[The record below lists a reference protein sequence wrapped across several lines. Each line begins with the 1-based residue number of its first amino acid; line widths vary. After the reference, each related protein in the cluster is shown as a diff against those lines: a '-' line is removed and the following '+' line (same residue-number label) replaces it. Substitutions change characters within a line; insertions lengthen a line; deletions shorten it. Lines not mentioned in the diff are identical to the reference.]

1 MQRKGPSAFLF
12 WILNPSACVLLILL
26 IITCIERFIFW
37 QPILQEVVSM
47 NKAFIFLLM
56 FILTVLTACGTTNND
71 NQFGFQS
78 ETSDTLKDNEESG
91 RKDVSYVE
99 GEITDIA
106 DRNPNFL
113 DLNTENEA
121 HNNQGSYQ
129 QKLREIV
136 ESTGDFD
143 AGMIYINGHKAIV
156 NVTPKR
162 NLSRDDLHWRT
173 DDLERKLANAVPRY
187 KIDLR
192 VNNNNA

>member
-1 MQRKGPSAFLF
+1 
-12 WILNPSACVLLILL
+12 
-26 IITCIERFIFW
+26 
-37 QPILQEVVSM
+37 M

-56 FILTVLTACGTTNND
+56 LIFTVLTACGTTNNN
-71 NQFGFQS
+71 NQQGFQS
-78 ETSDTLKDNEESG
+78 ETSDTLKDNEQSG

-121 HNNQGSYQ
+121 HNNHGAYQ
-129 QKLREIV
+129 QQLRNVV
-136 ESTGDFD
+136 ESSDDFD

-162 NLSRDDLHWRT
+162 NLSKYNLRDRT
-173 DDLERKLANAVPRY
+173 AELKRDLANAVPRY
-187 KIDLR
+187 QIDLR
-192 VNNNNA
+192 VNKKNA

>member
-1 MQRKGPSAFLF
+1 
-12 WILNPSACVLLILL
+12 
-26 IITCIERFIFW
+26 
-37 QPILQEVVSM
+37 M
-47 NKAFIFLLM
+47 NKAFVFLLM
-56 FILTVLTACGTTNND
+56 LILTVLTACGTTNNH
-71 NQFGFQS
+71 NQLGFQS
-78 ETSDTLKDNEESG
+78 ETSDTMKDNEESG

-121 HNNQGSYQ
+121 HNNHGAYQ
-129 QKLREIV
+129 QKLRDIV
-136 ESTGDFD
+136 ESSNDFN

-162 NLSRDDLHWRT
+162 HSVSKNDLEWRR
-173 DDLERKLANAVPRY
+173 DDLERKLADAVPRY

>member
-1 MQRKGPSAFLF
+1 
-12 WILNPSACVLLILL
+12 
-26 IITCIERFIFW
+26 
-37 QPILQEVVSM
+37 M

-56 FILTVLTACGTTNND
+56 LIFTVLTACGTTNNN
-71 NQFGFQS
+71 NQQGFQS
-78 ETSDTLKDNEESG
+78 ETSDTLKDNEQSG

-121 HNNQGSYQ
+121 HNNHGAYQ
-129 QKLREIV
+129 QQLRNIV
-136 ESTGDFD
+136 ESSDDFD

-162 NLSRDDLHWRT
+162 NLSKYNLRDRT
-173 DDLERKLANAVPRY
+173 AELKRDLANAVPRY
-187 KIDLR
+187 QIDLR
-192 VNNNNA
+192 VNKKNA

>member
-1 MQRKGPSAFLF
+1 
-12 WILNPSACVLLILL
+12 
-26 IITCIERFIFW
+26 
-37 QPILQEVVSM
+37 M
-47 NKAFIFLLM
+47 NKAFVFLLM
-56 FILTVLTACGTTNND
+56 LILTVLTACGTNNNS

-78 ETSDTLKDNEESG
+78 ETSDTLKDNEKSG

-121 HNNQGSYQ
+121 HNNHGAYQ
-129 QKLREIV
+129 QKLREVV

-162 NLSRDDLHWRT
+162 NLSGDDLRRRT
-173 DDLERKLANAVPRY
+173 DNLQKKLVKAVQRY

-192 VNNNNA
+192 VNK

>member
-1 MQRKGPSAFLF
+1 
-12 WILNPSACVLLILL
+12 
-26 IITCIERFIFW
+26 
-37 QPILQEVVSM
+37 M

-56 FILTVLTACGTTNND
+56 LILTILTACGTTNNN
-71 NQFGFQS
+71 NQQGFQS
-78 ETSDTLKDNEESG
+78 ETSDTLKDNEQSG

-121 HNNQGSYQ
+121 HNNHGAYQ
-129 QKLREIV
+129 QQLRNVV
-136 ESTGDFD
+136 ESSDDFD

-162 NLSRDDLHWRT
+162 NLSKYNLRDRT
-173 DDLERKLANAVPRY
+173 AELKRDLANAVPRY
-187 KIDLR
+187 QIDLR